1 MTTPQRYGAKARRP
15 ANSPVGTLPLLRSD
29 GEHGAGPAK
38 VRFALTRDLFTSL
51 IIKPKVVEAR
61 SYERQKCCDNI
72 LRSSWLCR
80 RLRSAHLGVDIS
92 LATKP
97 APVRRGGLC
106 HSAKLTTRERGA
118 DERRNDNVTSTR
130 SNCSRIHAGL
140 TGITNSSADIY
151 PLRPRHRFGN
161 NHVRT
166 LDLQCKCIGKR
177 HAYFSADRHP
187 INFRKPCVRRS
198 IASKWALERKTSH
211 NIHGRTHNRIHDCTR
226 SVSRHDCR
234 QLE

>member
-1 MTTPQRYGAKARRP
+1 MLRQHSAVVLALSPAAISAPRRRHFFSDKARSG
-15 ANSPVGTLPLLRSD
+15 SPR
-29 GEHGAGPAK
+29 
-38 VRFALTRDLFTSL
+38 RALSFSQ
-51 IIKPKVVEAR
+51 A
-61 SYERQKCCDNI
+61 Y
-72 LRSSWLCR
+72 
-80 RLRSAHLGVDIS
+80 
-92 LATKP
+92 
-97 APVRRGGLC
+97 
-106 HSAKLTTRERGA
+106 KLRERGA

-130 SNCSRIHAGL
+130 SNCSRIHAGIP
-140 TGITNSSADIY
+140 GITNSSADIY

-187 INFRKPCVRRS
+187 INFRKPCLRRI